1 MKKFVRRGKK
11 KTAYVKYYCSEFNH
25 RLSPKSIILNG
36 GKNLV
41 KRSWKRTENL
51 SLNWLV
57 SVSAAAFICTGLV
70 LPLNGLTNCD

>member
-11 KTAYVKYYCSEFNH
+11 NTAYVKYYCSEFNH

-51 SLNWLV
+51 PLNWCL
-57 SVSAAAFICTGLV
+57 SVQLHSFAQV
-70 LPLNGLTNCD
+70 

>member
-11 KTAYVKYYCSEFNH
+11 NTAYVKYYCSEFNH

-36 GKNLV
+36 GKKPPFLEEDR
-41 KRSWKRTENL
+41 KFALE
-51 SLNWLV
+51 LV
-57 SVSAAAFICTGLV
+57 SVSAAAFISTGLV